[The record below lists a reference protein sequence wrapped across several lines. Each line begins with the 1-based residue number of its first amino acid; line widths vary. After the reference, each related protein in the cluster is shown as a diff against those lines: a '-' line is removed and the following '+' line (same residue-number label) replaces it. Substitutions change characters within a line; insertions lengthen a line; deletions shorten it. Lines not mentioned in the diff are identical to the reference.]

1 MFQSIFCSIDSW
13 IDQMLMLFGV
23 TWRGKVWESSEEK
36 PFVMSL
42 QPGASFVFSFFCF
55 SCPDAWT
62 D

>member
-1 MFQSIFCSIDSW
+1 
-13 IDQMLMLFGV
+13 MLMLFGG
-23 TWRGKVWESSEEK
+23 TWHGKVWESSEEK

-42 QPGASFVFSFFCF
+42 QPGASFGFSFFCF